1 MGLHQSLVLSP
12 LLLIIVMK
20 ALSTKIS
27 LGCPVEMFHNDDL
40 ALVSE
45 ILEPQKERLGVW
57 K

>member
-20 ALSTKIS
+20 ALSRKIS
-27 LGCPVEMFHNDDL
+27 LGCPEEMFHNDDL
-40 ALVSE
+40 ALVIE